1 MKPRNVIIALA
12 LATITALPP
21 ASAAAAIEPQVGIAR
36 IEIGMTPAEV
46 IRQKGEPD
54 ANKIVR
60 IEIIGDVRKMRYG
73 KTKVFFF
80 GPGEADTVYQV
91 DTRSRGQ
98 RTEGGAGIGSSVERV
113 EESVPDVRCRR
124 EARRDFCFVG
134 RRRPGKVV
142 TAFLFSR
149 KTDEVSRVLVGVVI
163 D

>member
-1 MKPRNVIIALA
+1 MNSTRVVAALA
-12 LATITALPP
+12 VAAVAIMLPTSATAV
-21 ASAAAAIEPQVGIAR
+21 IEPQVGIAG

-46 IRQKGEPD
+46 IEEKGSPD

-80 GPGEADTVYQV
+80 GPSESDTVYQV
-91 DTRSRGQ
+91 HSTSRGQ
-98 RTEGGAGIGSSVERV
+98 RTEGGAGVGASVEKV
-113 EESVPDVRCRR
+113 EETVSDVRCLT
-124 EARRDFCFVG
+124 EAGRDFCFVG

-142 TAFLFSR
+142 TSFIFSR
-149 KTDEVSRVLVGVVI
+149 KTERVSRVFVGIVI